1 MLMLQCDTN
10 VTKNLQWLR
19 GRSELCDVVVI
30 DGDGQQNPAHS
41 CVLAVH
47 STVIAAVLQG
57 RLAAS
62 RDWSVMRPLIISI
75 DDASLK
81 NSAAGQD
88 AAAGINVMEALV
100 RLLYGEKVSISP
112 SHLALLIQYAEML
125 GLSHQILDCLHSKV
139 PFSNE
144 ENPSTDKGRV
154 RKKHSR
160 KPVLKGNLKNTDKAT
175 ESLVQDKLEECIA
188 GPPQP
193 ESKPV
198 LEQEK
203 QTKFQVADSF
213 EEKSDADSSMLDLSM
228 LCSDVQGLS
237 SGLNSS
243 WTLVQCQ
250 DQNTTQP
257 SITELQEGHESVPGF
272 EEEASLERLGGT
284 TNESSMEDLT
294 SKLEF
299 TNQASEMEGEGTSC
313 TGNEGTND
321 MLSVVV
327 SAEQQQN
334 ICSGETQK
342 LLQKKKQ
349 QKQRS
354 VGRGL
359 ICTVCGSAFQRCGDL
374 VKHVQ
379 NMQHFTVEC
388 PLCFVQV
395 RDLEDQRLHFA
406 LHDQELPFF
415 CMYCDL
421 RFRTRA
427 ALTMHMPKHSTSK
440 PFVCSDCGRGF
451 KWRHALQAHLY
462 THSPTIR
469 LLCDICGFSSKY
481 VSSFKAH
488 LLQHSG
494 RAFPCPHPGCSF
506 TSKRKTH
513 LNDHLATHSKTRVHQ
528 CEVCG
533 HSFSHAKNLRRH
545 MRLHAPASNLLTCLA
560 VSKLQCNFRTT
571 RPDKLHDHLAKKH
584 NLSRH
589 ALSSSDSL
597 VKLINTSSSLT
608 SNESNGIQ
616 KQAPDLTNLSNLAS
630 AESTSYSLVQE
641 PSEDIPVMDKLAPKS
656 LDPDNITGM
665 VEEHVRY
672 QTADQTGKASIEG
685 HAGIAAPQDNFSVLV
700 NSPDIDL
707 PDIQSLENHS
717 NQAEKQENVTSIT
730 VSPVLVEHNIL
741 LNKADTANV
750 ASSQHLGADN
760 ISGIQNNLVQE
771 TNDKMQLS
779 VHQSGLQEE
788 GNLQLVTGSHVQ
800 AMSYSQHCSFART
813 DDVVLEDNV
822 TVGEM
827 SSSSNG
833 HGSNLLLD
841 EEESQKKNE
850 KQEQCMESLNIL
862 DFMLDNVT
870 G

>member
-1 MLMLQCDTN
+1 
-10 VTKNLQWLR
+10 
-19 GRSELCDVVVI
+19 
-30 DGDGQQNPAHS
+30 
-41 CVLAVH
+41 
-47 STVIAAVLQG
+47 
-57 RLAAS
+57 
-62 RDWSVMRPLIISI
+62 
-75 DDASLK
+75 
-81 NSAAGQD
+81 
-88 AAAGINVMEALV
+88 MEALV

-250 DQNTTQP
+250 DQNTTRP

-395 RDLEDQRLHFA
+395 LFV
-406 LHDQELPFF
+406 
-415 CMYCDL
+415 
-421 RFRTRA
+421 A
-427 ALTMHMPKHSTSK
+427 AVISIVHEK
-440 PFVCSDCGRGF
+440 
-451 KWRHALQAHLY
+451 
-462 THSPTIR
+462 
-469 LLCDICGFSSKY
+469 
-481 VSSFKAH
+481 
-488 LLQHSG
+488 
-494 RAFPCPHPGCSF
+494 GCLF
-506 TSKRKTH
+506 QGQD
-513 LNDHLATHSKTRVHQ
+513 N
-528 CEVCG
+528 G
-533 HSFSHAKNLRRH
+533 II
-545 MRLHAPASNLLTCLA
+545 NLL
-560 VSKLQCNFRTT
+560 V
-571 RPDKLHDHLAKKH
+571 P
-584 NLSRH
+584 
-589 ALSSSDSL
+589 
-597 VKLINTSSSLT
+597 
-608 SNESNGIQ
+608 
-616 KQAPDLTNLSNLAS
+616 
-630 AESTSYSLVQE
+630 
-641 PSEDIPVMDKLAPKS
+641 
-656 LDPDNITGM
+656 
-665 VEEHVRY
+665 
-672 QTADQTGKASIEG
+672 
-685 HAGIAAPQDNFSVLV
+685 
-700 NSPDIDL
+700 
-707 PDIQSLENHS
+707 
-717 NQAEKQENVTSIT
+717 
-730 VSPVLVEHNIL
+730 
-741 LNKADTANV
+741 
-750 ASSQHLGADN
+750 
-760 ISGIQNNLVQE
+760 
-771 TNDKMQLS
+771 
-779 VHQSGLQEE
+779 
-788 GNLQLVTGSHVQ
+788 
-800 AMSYSQHCSFART
+800 
-813 DDVVLEDNV
+813 
-822 TVGEM
+822 
-827 SSSSNG
+827 
-833 HGSNLLLD
+833 
-841 EEESQKKNE
+841 
-850 KQEQCMESLNIL
+850 
-862 DFMLDNVT
+862 
-870 G
+870 